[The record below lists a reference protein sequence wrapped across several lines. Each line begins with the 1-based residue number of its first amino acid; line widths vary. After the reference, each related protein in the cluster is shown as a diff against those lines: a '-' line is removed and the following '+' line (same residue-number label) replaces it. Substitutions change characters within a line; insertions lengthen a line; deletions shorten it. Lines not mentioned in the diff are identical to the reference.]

1 MAGKTAA
8 SNPNVLHRGREENP
22 VVFLEIST
30 RGGLKLPMGGLTQPK
45 LLGKLYIELRQDI
58 APACCVNFLSLVTGV
73 KGYGKD
79 GTPYRYKGTRL
90 HRIIRD
96 HLFQAGDLL
105 NENGRCSKSIYE
117 GGFFKDENFILRHT
131 GPGVVS
137 MCNMGPDT
145 NGSLFQVTFTQN
157 PDMDERYVV
166 FGCLCADESFDV
178 LRQINSYGSE
188 WGEPLE
194 EVLISDCGVAYPDPT
209 FLSATK

>member
-1 MAGKTAA
+1 MKMAVVPNQYMKGDFLKT
-8 SNPNVLHRGREENP
+8 
-22 VVFLEIST
+22 
-30 RGGLKLPMGGLTQPK
+30 K
-45 LLGKLYIELRQDI
+45 
-58 APACCVNFLSLVTGV
+58 
-73 KGYGKD
+73 
-79 GTPYRYKGTRL
+79 
-90 HRIIRD
+90 
-96 HLFQAGDLL
+96 
-105 NENGRCSKSIYE
+105 
-117 GGFFKDENFILRHT
+117 NFILRHT

-209 FLSATK
+209 FLSATKQNYIAYIANSTYSNWIYEFGNT